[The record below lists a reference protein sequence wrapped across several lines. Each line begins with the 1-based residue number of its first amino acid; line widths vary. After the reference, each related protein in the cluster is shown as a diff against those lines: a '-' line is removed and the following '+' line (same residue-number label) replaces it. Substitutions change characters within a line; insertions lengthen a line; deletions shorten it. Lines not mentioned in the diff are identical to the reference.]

1 MCEVTENVTRNDS
14 KEDIHINT
22 LQEAEII
29 LSGFPLFYWQKS
41 RISPGPPWEIFQ
53 DLFGAHECLNI
64 KKKPFPLL
72 LTRPPSPSFPLEVGP
87 FKSS

>member
-29 LSGFPLFYWQKS
+29 LSGFPLFY
-41 RISPGPPWEIFQ
+41 
-53 DLFGAHECLNI
+53 
-64 KKKPFPLL
+64 
-72 LTRPPSPSFPLEVGP
+72 
-87 FKSS
+87 